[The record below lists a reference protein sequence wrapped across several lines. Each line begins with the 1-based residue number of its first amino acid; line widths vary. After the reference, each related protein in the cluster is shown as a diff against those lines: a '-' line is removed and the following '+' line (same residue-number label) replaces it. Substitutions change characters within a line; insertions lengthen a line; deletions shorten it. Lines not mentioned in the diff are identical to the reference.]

1 MTDDVTQDRTDRLH
15 VLVAGAGLAGL
26 ALAQG
31 LVKAGHTVEVFE
43 RDEDLDRKQGYY
55 LHFNPIGGEALRRAL
70 PEDLF
75 ELYLETS
82 RASYDRPE
90 SIVLNDQLEELTSR
104 PHMGPPNPGPRPHT
118 GVHRRTLRQILS
130 GRLGESLHRG
140 QAVVSYAEDADG
152 VTVTLSDGSTAR
164 GDLLV
169 GADGIRSAVRAQLLP
184 EVPVIPTGIQGIGIY
199 GRTPLT
205 PELDEQLPSIL
216 DQGVLMAVDRKG
228 SRLLVANFRPRRP
241 ADEAAA
247 AIAPDVALDAV
258 PAYAMV
264 SCSVAPGTEVPPS
277 REWTPE
283 TPPAMKESMLTALEG
298 WHPAARALVTG
309 MEPDSMFMIPFG
321 FLEPAESWTPS
332 RVTIVGDAAHGMLP
346 TLGMGANLSLND
358 AALLLDQVERYAA
371 GEVGLLEAVG
381 AYEEQM
387 REVTYPILRMT
398 LDHDSNFGGGGLK
411 EATEAVEEAP
421 AGQPTGQPAGQPVDQ
436 PADA

>member
-1 MTDDVTQDRTDRLH
+1 MTNDVSQEHQPLH
-15 VLVAGAGLAGL
+15 VIVAGAGLSGL

-43 RDEDLDRKQGYY
+43 RDADLDRKQGYY
-55 LHFNPIGGEALRRAL
+55 LHFNPIGGEALRRVL

-82 RASYDRPE
+82 RESYDRPE

-104 PHMGPPNPGPRPHT
+104 PHMGPPNPGPRNHT
-118 GVHRRTLRQILS
+118 GVHRRTLRQLLS
-130 GRLGESLHRG
+130 GRLGDSLHSG
-140 QAVVSYAEDADG
+140 NAVVSYVEDADG
-152 VTVTLSDGSTAR
+152 VTVTLSDGTTAR

-169 GADGIRSAVRAQLLP
+169 GADGIRSAVRSQLLP

-228 SRLLVANFRPRRP
+228 SRLLIANFRPRRA

-247 AIAPDVALDAV
+247 EIAPDVKLDAV
-258 PAYAMV
+258 PAYAMI
-264 SCSVAPGTEVPPS
+264 SCSVLPGTEVPPS
-277 REWTPE
+277 REWTAE
-283 TPPAMKESMLTALEG
+283 TALEMKESMLAAIEG
-298 WHPAARALVTG
+298 WHPAARALVEG
-309 MEPDSMFMIPFG
+309 IEPESMFMIPFG
-321 FLEPAESWTPS
+321 FLEPAESWEPS

-358 AALLLDQVERYAA
+358 AALLMDQIDRYAA
-371 GEVGLLEAVG
+371 GEVGLQEAVG
-381 AYEEQM
+381 AYEAAM

-411 EATEAVEEAP
+411 EATEQIGVE
-421 AGQPTGQPAGQPVDQ
+421 PTTP
-436 PADA
+436 